1 MGFRLKPE
9 EPVAREVKRI
19 VVRQFELAVTELRAI
34 GNPDSDAAV
43 HRARRRVKKIRAAL
57 RLVRSALGGTFEPL
71 DKRLRHSARLL
82 APVADGQGVVQAL
95 DRLAEKYRDDFAA
108 AALASFRAGLLEREV
123 RADRQ
128 AKVQRVLKTVST
140 ILREER
146 TQVKSWQLKRA
157 GFRPVGQ
164 ALESTCRRARQA
176 MAAAMAHPTADNFHV
191 WRRLVKDHWFQVR
204 LIESRCGN
212 RLVAYERRLEAL
224 DDVLGE
230 YHNFALMRAILS
242 AEMTVSRD
250 ETARRL
256 RIIRRYQGELRRKAR
271 ALGARIYNEKP
282 RRFARRVHALWRLT
296 NVLRHVPS

>member
-1 MGFRLKPE
+1 VGFRLKPD
-9 EPVAREVKRI
+9 EPVATEVKRI
-19 VVRQFELAVTELRAI
+19 IARQFERAVTELRSI
-34 GNPDSDAAV
+34 GNPRSDAAV

-57 RLVRSALGGTFEPL
+57 RLVRSALGGTFGPL
-71 DKRLRHSARLL
+71 DKRLRRSAQLL
-82 APVADGQGVVQAL
+82 APVADGQGVVEAL
-95 DRLAEKYRDDFAA
+95 DRLAEKYRDDFAS
-108 AALASFRAGLLEREV
+108 AALASFRAGLLEREM

-128 AKVQRVLKTVST
+128 AKVHRVLQTVST

-146 TQVKSWQLKRA
+146 TQVNGWRLKRA
-157 GFRPVGQ
+157 GFQPIGEG
-164 ALESTCRRARQA
+164 LELTCRRARQA
-176 MAAAMAHPTADNFHV
+176 MAAATTHPTAENFHV
-191 WRRLVKDHWFQVR
+191 WRRRVKDHWFQVR

-224 DDVLGE
+224 DDCLGE
-230 YHNFALMRAILS
+230 YHNFALMRTILS

-256 RIIRRYQGELRRKAR
+256 RIIRRYQGELRRQAR

-282 RRFARRVHALWRLT
+282 RHFVRRVHALWRLA